1 MSETEG
7 LHTKVMGFLGGEF
20 ARKDGRQCTGVDLLY
35 APGGGFKDE
44 EIRKWSRP
52 DEPELFDVPG
62 NLVLVESFITKIIEI
77 AENEADAKPPGKHR
91 FILRTHQHL
100 GGRATMSFSMSP
112 SFRGGGDETTALVGL
127 SGGRGDQAVM
137 AQFASQA
144 MRINAGMFDGTLRVL
159 AGQNNDLRTENGGL
173 RTENFQLRRELEEL
187 RTNRDDR
194 QFQLAMAAAKNE
206 RQDEV
211 FKRLMDVGQLVM
223 AKMSGFEGAPPGG
236 TEPAG
241 DGASDEAPPLT
252 VLLEVFGK
260 SLRPEQIG
268 VLMNTLDADQ
278 KGLFMRIM
286 RMARSTASQTEAKPP
301 GHPAGASA

>member
-1 MSETEG
+1 
-7 LHTKVMGFLGGEF
+7 MGFLGAEF
-20 ARKDGRQCTGVDLLY
+20 ALKDGRQCTGVDLLY
-35 APGGGFKDE
+35 SPGGGFKDE

-62 NLVLVESFITKIIEI
+62 NLALVETFITKIIEI

-112 SFRGGGDETTALVGL
+112 SFRGGGDETALALPG
-127 SGGRGDQAVM
+127 GGRGDQAVM

-159 AGQNNDLRTENGGL
+159 GAQNNDLRTENASL
-173 RTENFQLRRELEEL
+173 RTENFQLRREIEES
-187 RTNRDDR
+187 RGNREDR

-211 FKRLMDVGQLVM
+211 FKRLMEVGQLVV
-223 AKMSGFEGAPPGG
+223 AKMSGFEGTSGDRQPGSG
-236 TEPAG
+236 N
-241 DGASDEAPPLT
+241 DGAGSEPSSLP
-252 VLLEVFGK
+252 VLLAIFGK
-260 SLRPEQIG
+260 SLRPDQMG
-268 VLMNTLDADQ
+268 VLLNTLDANQ
-278 KGLFMRIM
+278 KGLFMQIM
-286 RMARSTASQTEAKPP
+286 GMARAAASSAEVPGPP
-301 GHPAGASA
+301 SGGAR